1 MQHKIS
7 LQLLKVLCL
16 GTAVHGL
23 GLLTIASVHA
33 ETTPAKPA
41 TTATIDTIRSLTPV
55 PVVAPVTAPVAAP
68 ITAQVATTPSAPTPP
83 VVTPPVPA
91 APITTLEAT
100 PPTLTTPVTP
110 PVVTPTPTNP
120 VGTGVRILA
129 PAPNAVL
136 DIPATSVVLQYPVG
150 TTIELK
156 VNDTLVDSKLIGRTE
171 TDAKTN
177 LITQTWYGV
186 SLSGGKNIL
195 TAKTSQGVVTT
206 ATIQVA
212 GAPTKIQLTT
222 SETRIP
228 ADGRS
233 LVNIEGQ
240 LLDENNNPSNQDS
253 VVTLFATAGEFA
265 GVDTDKDQ
273 PGFQVLVIRGKFSA
287 KLRAGLDAQTVR
299 IRATNLNMEAYAQVQ
314 FETNLRSSI
323 ATGVFDVRLGARGT
337 DYYRPFSEFV
347 PVDRNNSSQLQ
358 ARGQVFATGRIGDW
372 SATDRKSVV

>member
-16 GTAVHGL
+16 GTAFHGL
-23 GLLTIASVHA
+23 GLLTIASAHA
-33 ETTPAKPA
+33 ETTPTKPA
-41 TTATIDTIRSLTPV
+41 TIGTIDTIRSLTP
-55 PVVAPVTAPVAAP
+55 APVAAP
-68 ITAQVATTPSAPTPP
+68 MTAPITAQLTTPPATTAP
-83 VVTPPVPA
+83 VVIPPVPA
-91 APITTLEAT
+91 APITTPEAT
-100 PPTLTTPVTP
+100 PSNSVTPVITPTL
-110 PVVTPTPTNP
+110 TNP
-120 VGTGVRILA
+120 VGTGARILA
-129 PAPNAVL
+129 PTPNAVL

-177 LITQTWYGV
+177 MITQTWYGV
-186 SLSGGKNIL
+186 SLSAGKNIL
-195 TAKTSQGVVTT
+195 TAKTSQGLVTT

-222 SETRIP
+222 AETRIP

-253 VVTLFATAGEFA
+253 VVTLYATAGEFA

-273 PGFQVLVIRGKFSA
+273 PGFQVLVVRGKFSA

-337 DYYRPFSEFV
+337 DYY
-347 PVDRNNSSQLQ
+347 QI
-358 ARGQVFATGRIGDW
+358 GR
-372 SATDRKSVV
+372 AHV